1 MEIYD
6 ARRKVGGY
14 MDALLMED
22 VDLVRKLVRQAGRP
36 CIVPIP
42 LTVSA
47 RRWER
52 LGYLKTPIM
61 NLLTMLAYKLGAD
74 PNLLASWYHR

>member
-1 MEIYD
+1 ME
-6 ARRKVGGY
+6 
-14 MDALLMED
+14 ALLMED
-22 VDLVRKLVRQAGRP
+22 VDLVKKLLKQAGRP
-36 CIVPIP
+36 VILSTR

-52 LGYLKTPIM
+52 LGYLRTSVM

-74 PNLLASWYHR
+74 PNLLAGWYHR

>member
-1 MEIYD
+1 
-6 ARRKVGGY
+6 
-14 MDALLMED
+14 MDVLLMED
-22 VDLVRKLVRQAGRP
+22 VDLVRKLVRQAGSP
-36 CIVPIP
+36 VIVPLP

-52 LGYLKTPIM
+52 LGYFRTSVM
-61 NLLTMLAYKLGAD
+61 NLLTLLAYKLGAD